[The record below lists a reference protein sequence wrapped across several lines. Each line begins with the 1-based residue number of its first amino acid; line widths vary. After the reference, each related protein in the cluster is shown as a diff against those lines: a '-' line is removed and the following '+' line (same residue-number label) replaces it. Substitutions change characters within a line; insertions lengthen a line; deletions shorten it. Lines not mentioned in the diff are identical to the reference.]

1 MLFKLHLRFQGDL
14 QPLPNFGGGLRAI
27 LQIAQISS
35 PELFVFRHQ
44 FLPHVRQLA
53 LQRPD
58 RGGQARRPVVGGDQD
73 HVCSASC
80 YLSLPRTREAAP
92 CPFQRDQLS
101 WRKVKRW
108 WARRAVGVAFTVGC
122 ALMRTAPKPRQRRAA
137 AKTTRAAGIGRSV
150 RVYFMA
156 AVSGKPQTAL
166 CVGQKA
172 AAWGRVVFG
181 AAALRAFVPRPHS
194 RSPPHPWTAFATSLP
209 TPRGWNGQQ
218 EAGSR
223 AITISTAPTSV
234 LSRTQRASSV
244 GCASTAHQRANPRR
258 FVQLVHP
265 QTKTPRVLCKTRGG

>member
-1 MLFKLHLRFQGDL
+1 MDDALFFFPMLFKLHLRFQGDL

-27 LQIAQISS
+27 LQIAQIPS

-108 WARRAVGVAFTVGC
+108 WARRAVGVASTVGC

-181 AAALRAFVPRPHS
+181 AAA
-194 RSPPHPWTAFATSLP
+194 
-209 TPRGWNGQQ
+209 
-218 EAGSR
+218 
-223 AITISTAPTSV
+223 
-234 LSRTQRASSV
+234 QRASSV

-258 FVQLVHP
+258 SVQLVHP
-265 QTKTPRVLCKTRGG
+265 QTKTPRVLCKTRGVNVQVVQKS